1 MQDYS
6 KLTTEELLLL
16 RKQFEFDVSKYHNY
30 QLVRKIQLNSA
41 YGAVG

>member
-1 MQDYS
+1 MQNYS

-16 RKQFEFDVSKYHNY
+16 RKQYQFEVSKYHNF

>member
-6 KLTTEELLLL
+6 KLNTEDLLLL
-16 RKQFEFDVSKYHNY
+16 REQLQFDVSKYHNF